1 MGRNAG
7 ILLQLLEQHL
17 LRWSSTTVHSANV
30 LKLCYYGKDFYLTQ
44 ENWAVKPLNKT
55 LTLEFVKAWKIRQN
69 VDSTLVGWFDI
80 NFADWWMYQML
91 PM

>member
-55 LTLEFVKAWKIRQN
+55 LTLEFVKA
-69 VDSTLVGWFDI
+69 
-80 NFADWWMYQML
+80 
-91 PM
+91 